1 MIPLN
6 LKTTSGRCQPL
17 PLGNNSD
24 VSGIVIP
31 TGVHAGS
38 LFTRPPLRDRACCA
52 GDDGQAQPEPV
63 FSIEEGAGP
72 EPVSQPSSWPAGVL
86 NLRTTSGGCT
96 PLPVAQPSVGVVN
109 IPASGNVSI
118 LWTRPPLRDRACCA
132 GDDGQ
137 EVSLPIFIYNT
148 GCRYFGLEDGQ
159 GLFALEDESGYIA
172 LECAL

>member
-6 LKTTSGRCQPL
+6 LKTTPGRCQPL
-17 PLGNNSD
+17 PLGKNSD

-31 TGVHAGS
+31 TDVHAGS

-52 GDDGQAQPEPV
+52 GDDGEALPEPV

-72 EPVSQPSSWPAGVL
+72 QPLILAPSWPAGTL
-86 NLRTTSGGCT
+86 NLRTTSGGCAPI
-96 PLPVAQPSVGVVN
+96 PLVPPSVGTVE
-109 IPASGNVSI
+109 IPMSGGVTI

-132 GDDGQ
+132 GDDGE
-137 EVSLPIFIYNT
+137 EVSRPIFIYAT
-148 GCRYFGLEDGQ
+148 GCRYIALEDGQ